1 MHRQSREGRH
11 HDLETGYREALS
23 IREPLGSRLGT
34 SVTEAI
40 TPNAPERVAF
50 PSMLQTWSEVSFLH
64 WRVEPA
70 EIRPLVPRSLDVDTF
85 DGSAWV
91 GLVPFRMRMRMPV
104 GGLPIP
110 TLSRYPETNVRT
122 YVVDPSGRRGLWFF
136 SLDVPRVHAIILARI
151 AFGLPYAWSEMSL
164 EERGSR
170 IEYTARRRRPQGGLR
185 SSVIVTTGVAQ
196 QRVVDPLA
204 LFLTAR
210 YRLYASGPLGLYSI
224 SVEHQPWSLEEI
236 TVDEIDDALVPSSGI
251 RISGTPDHA
260 CASPGVGV
268 RVGWPAAVGGSSR
281 GGVPSRGGDPFLL
294 K

>member
-1 MHRQSREGRH
+1 
-11 HDLETGYREALS
+11 
-23 IREPLGSRLGT
+23 
-34 SVTEAI
+34 
-40 TPNAPERVAF
+40 
-50 PSMLQTWSEVSFLH
+50 MLQTWSAVSFLH

-70 EIRPLVPRSLDVDTF
+70 QIRPLVPKSLDVDTF

-104 GGLPIP
+104 GSLPIP

-136 SLDVPRVHAIILARI
+136 SLDVPQVLAIILARV

-170 IEYTARRRRPQGGLR
+170 IEYTAQRRRPQRGLR
-185 SSVIVTTGVAQ
+185 SSVIVTTGVG

-224 SVEHQPWSLEEI
+224 SVEHQRWPLEEI
-236 TVDEIDDALVPSSGI
+236 TVDEIDDGLLTSSGI
-251 RISGTPDHA
+251 RVSGTPDHA
-260 CASPGVGV
+260 CASPGVDV
-268 RVGWPAAVGGSSR
+268 RVGWPAAVGGRVSPALPTS
-281 GGVPSRGGDPFLL
+281 
-294 K
+294 